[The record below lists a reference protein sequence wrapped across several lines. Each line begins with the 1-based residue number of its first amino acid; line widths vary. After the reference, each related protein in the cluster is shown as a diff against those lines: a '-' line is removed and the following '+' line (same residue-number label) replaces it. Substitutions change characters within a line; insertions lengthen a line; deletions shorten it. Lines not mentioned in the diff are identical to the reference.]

1 MAPISEETA
10 SANALLPYVLRRGTE
25 RCPDMETLSAA
36 LDELY
41 GGSIEPMVRKKGETQ
56 AVGFAASFVD
66 DAFAPG
72 DTRILE
78 SAAGLLGDVLLRPAV
93 SGGRFLAEYVE
104 GERANL
110 VDRIHAQ
117 INEKRSYSI
126 LRLTQEMCAGEPY
139 GVDKLG
145 MRRMPPPSR
154 WKVFGSGIRVC
165 SPVLRWSFTTAAPPA
180 RSGWRRP

>member
-1 MAPISEETA
+1 MTHVTHRELMPGVRLTAVQTDKFKTNLLSVSLLAPISEETA

-36 LDELY
+36 LDKLY

-93 SGGRFLAEYVE
+93 SGGRFLAEYV
-104 GERANL
+104 
-110 VDRIHAQ
+110 
-117 INEKRSYSI
+117 
-126 LRLTQEMCAGEPY
+126 
-139 GVDKLG
+139 
-145 MRRMPPPSR
+145 
-154 WKVFGSGIRVC
+154 
-165 SPVLRWSFTTAAPPA
+165 
-180 RSGWRRP
+180 